1 MTEYSS
7 SMSPTVRSPSSS
19 TVLRIACAIALA
31 FVWICGAHAEP
42 AALTQ
47 SQLNA
52 VNAYN
57 DAVARFK
64 AVLSERRAQIDA
76 RQRLPNL
83 PGQALYLAR
92 VDVMSTYKDLTDA
105 IPSRIGKPNKFGI
118 PPAYFD
124 AAIEPLIDE
133 YSGLFSLMEAPPANA
148 QKSATPFKD
157 VVDLATAIARAKG
170 LDAANAD
177 VAGRIGLG
185 IFFAETNGH
194 QNIGNARSNTYK
206 GSLQTGVAE
215 DRRGQRKWAA
225 IRPAIAAFDP
235 ALIARDAAEETR
247 ARGLDQRFN
256 HWAAVRNGLMA
267 AHAELFTHIPAIT
280 KALPNPIDQMK
291 LFELIQIIPTPTM
304 AALNSGS
311 LTSYRISGPR
321 IMGYLRNNSIFAFGR
336 SDRAKTSATLR
347 ETLDA
352 MWLFNKKFEKALS
365 KFDDIKARRG

>member
-1 MTEYSS
+1 
-7 SMSPTVRSPSSS
+7 
-19 TVLRIACAIALA
+19 LA
-31 FVWICGAHAEP
+31 FARISGAHGQT

-47 SQLNA
+47 PQMNA

-57 DAVARFK
+57 DAVKQFE
-64 AVLSERRAQIDA
+64 AVLSERRAEINA

-105 IPSRIGKPNKFGI
+105 IPSRIGKPNKFGV

-133 YSGLFSLMEAPPANA
+133 YSNLFSLMETPPVNA

-157 VVDLATAIARAKG
+157 VVDLAIAIARAKG
-170 LDAANAD
+170 LDAANAE
-177 VAGRIGLG
+177 VAGRVALG

-194 QNIGNARSNTYK
+194 QNVGNARSNTYK
-206 GSLQTGVAE
+206 GSLQTSVAE
-215 DRRGQRKWAA
+215 DRRGQKKWAA

-235 ALIARDAAEETR
+235 ALIARDAAEEAR
-247 ARGLDQRFN
+247 ARRLDHRFN
-256 HWAAVRNGLMA
+256 HWTAVRDGLMA
-267 AHAELFTHIPAIT
+267 APAALFTQIPAIAQ
-280 KALPNPIDQMK
+280 ALPDPIDQMK
-291 LFELIQIIPTPTM
+291 IFELVQIVPAPTM
-304 AALNSGS
+304 AALNSDS
-311 LTSYRISGPR
+311 PASYRISSAR

-336 SDRAKTSATLR
+336 SDRAKPSATIR

-352 MWLFNKKFEKALS
+352 MWLFNRKFQKALS
-365 KFDDIKARRG
+365 TFDDIKAQRG